1 MTTGPP
7 VLAAPALRCGPLA
20 PAVLFMLALLS
31 GCAGA
36 PPAPPPVAEAPPPA
50 PEVSVP
56 PPPDPLVPFVQRW
69 QREAESAEQQ
79 GRLADA
85 LWAREA
91 LALAVPAEARPAA
104 QADVARLR
112 AAIDARVQ
120 EALARGR
127 EAQRRGDADRAQ
139 RAWLQALLL
148 DPGQATAADALR
160 AMERERNE
168 RQWLGR
174 FSRNVLRA
182 PAAADR
188 PGERLAG
195 EHAALLAGQGDVD
208 GAIQLL
214 ARAVQA
220 PRADPA
226 LRLQLADLHVR
237 RARSLPP
244 DRRADAVAAL
254 REALRLEPRHEA
266 AREALAQIAPE
277 AAGAS
282 AAPAA
287 RAPSP
292 RGVRSAP

>member
-1 MTTGPP
+1 MAEGRR
-7 VLAAPALRCGPLA
+7 AWPLT
-20 PAVLFMLALLS
+20 ALLS
-31 GCAGA
+31 ALAVLAGCAGTPPPA
-36 PPAPPPVAEAPPPA
+36 PPAVDRPAPPPVVPAPAPPD
-50 PEVSVP
+50 S
-56 PPPDPLVPFVQRW
+56 LGPFVQRW
-69 QREAESAEQQ
+69 QREAEAAEQQ

-91 LALAVPAEARPAA
+91 LALTVPVDDRPAA

-112 AAIDARVQ
+112 SLIDARVQ
-120 EALARGR
+120 DALARGR
-127 EAQRRGDADRAQ
+127 DAQRRGDADRAQ

-148 DPGQATAADALR
+148 DPGQTAAADALR

-214 ARAVQA
+214 ARAVQT

-244 DRRADAVAAL
+244 ERRADAVAAL
-254 REALRLEPRHEA
+254 REALRLEPRHEG

-282 AAPAA
+282 TAPAA
-287 RAPSP
+287 RASSP
-292 RGVRSAP
+292 RGARSAP

>member
-1 MTTGPP
+1 MTAGAVAEGRRAGPLTVLVTALAVLAGCAGTSPP
-7 VLAAPALRCGPLA
+7 VLPAAD
-20 PAVLFMLALLS
+20 
-31 GCAGA
+31 
-36 PPAPPPVAEAPPPA
+36 PPAPPPVMPAAP
-50 PEVSVP
+50 VP
-56 PPPDPLVPFVQRW
+56 HDPLGPFVQRW
-69 QREAESAEQQ
+69 QREAEAAEQQ

-91 LALAVPAEARPAA
+91 LALAVPADDRPAA

-112 AAIDARVQ
+112 GLIDTRVQ
-120 EALARGR
+120 DALARAR
-127 EAQRRGDADRAQ
+127 DAQRRGDTDRAQ

-148 DPGQATAADALR
+148 DPGQTAAADALR

-195 EHAALLAGQGDVD
+195 EHAALLAGQGHVD

-214 ARAVQA
+214 SRAVQT

-237 RARSLPP
+237 RARALPP
-244 DRRADAVAAL
+244 ERRAEAVAAL
-254 REALRLEPRHEA
+254 REALRLEPRHEG

-282 AAPAA
+282 TVPAA

-292 RGVRSAP
+292 RGARSAP

>member
-1 MTTGPP
+1 LP
-7 VLAAPALRCGPLA
+7 VRIEGY
-20 PAVLFMLALLS
+20 
-31 GCAGA
+31 
-36 PPAPPPVAEAPPPA
+36 
-50 PEVSVP
+50 P
-56 PPPDPLVPFVQRW
+56 PPPDPLVPFAQRW

-91 LALAVPAEARPAA
+91 LALAVPPEARLAA

-127 EAQRRGDADRAQ
+127 EAQRRGDADGAQ

-168 RQWLGR
+168 RQW
-174 FSRNVLRA
+174 
-182 PAAADR
+182 
-188 PGERLAG
+188 
-195 EHAALLAGQGDVD
+195 
-208 GAIQLL
+208 L

-254 REALRLEPRHEA
+254 REALRLEPRHEG

-282 AAPAA
+282 AAPPA

-292 RGVRSAP
+292 GGARSAP